1 MPKKRNLLL
10 KNILAGWK
18 SNRLIR
24 LLLYLTSAL
33 VLYFFLMLFVI
44 PTTYQLTVGE
54 PSNVTLYS
62 PIKIVEEQETERLR
76 KEASDRVRD
85 VYSVDATVINDQ
97 KRNLDQLFTA
107 IEQGREQL
115 AAGHDL
121 EELGMTE
128 VEFYEEVAE
137 LGFLKQ
143 EELNQLVSLTDEKLR
158 NLKYISITTLDLVMA
173 EDIGIQEI
181 ELAFEQAEQ
190 LIADNPYDTD
200 SVVTSIANSIL
211 KAFIKPNYF
220 FDAVTTQA
228 NRDAAVDAVEPV
240 YINKDELLITE
251 GEIVD
256 TRTYER
262 LKDAGL
268 LKDSTNIW
276 PYLGL
281 VLLSI
286 LLTFLLY
293 YTIRRM
299 HPYIHQD
306 NAKLLMLLVI
316 NITVVTMF
324 VLIGLMNKG
333 VENPALGYLAPLA
346 LGVMLVTILYSL
358 RFAIVDGIILA
369 IIASVIFNMDQTM
382 IFDFRYGFV
391 LLIGAIAG
399 GFAMKHIKQRSS
411 LFIAG
416 LVVSLANMA
425 AIVTVIFLTLHHYSP
440 TEMLQTTIF
449 GILNGLISAVL
460 MIGMLPLLEA
470 IFGVLSPV
478 KLTEL
483 SNANHPLL
491 RKLLIETPGTYHHSL
506 IVGNLAESAA
516 EAIGADGL
524 LARVGA
530 YYHDIGKTKRPSY
543 FVENQTNIDNP
554 HDKISPIISKNI
566 IIAHTTDGLEMLRA
580 HKLPIAIQDI
590 AVQHHGTSV
599 LKYFY
604 NKALKEAK
612 ELGKTVDIDD
622 YRYLGPKP
630 QTKESAIV
638 GIADSLEATVR
649 SMTNVSKEEIEEI
662 IEKIIKEDMLDNQF
676 NECDLTFKEL
686 EIISQSMFENLKG
699 IFHSRIEYP
708 EELELAENEGENE
721 VEPGNRDY

>member
-425 AIVTVIFLTLHHYSP
+425 AIFTVIFLTLHHYSP

-612 ELGKTVDIDD
+612 ELGETVDIDD